1 MRMNKFILSTICI
14 LLVSILTTG
23 LAIHAVVAPRT
34 GKTIS
39 VGVLSIPSV
48 LGQTAEDVLFDPWPM
63 YETQTLFPFP
73 EGYRDFVLQ
82 RENDRLSLLLDACG
96 LLGISYDDETMME
109 SLSWNVD
116 QNQDPNQL
124 QLFLKEFST
133 TIDDNQTP
141 VVLDFAL
148 SQTSPSSV
156 NYLVWPPETLKIT
169 ETEVY
174 QNKTA
179 RSSISYVVRPLETR
193 QLTDEQRQTALSNV
207 KSDLVKSMRSTNR
220 SENGLAKLLF
230 SFSDY
235 FERWNIEEF
244 FLPLEQL
251 HLPFSSHSVQNVEL
265 ELTDTYQSPEEI
277 IEDQVTSSP
286 YTIQLITTPK
296 QIVILFDLG
305 NSSTLGIYYD
315 IQLERYSGFGMSI

>member
-1 MRMNKFILSTICI
+1 MRMNKFLLSAICI
-14 LLVSILTTG
+14 LLASVFAAG
-23 LAIHAVVAPRT
+23 LAIQAVVAPRI

-39 VGVLSIPSV
+39 AGVLSIPSM

-63 YETQTLFPFP
+63 YESQDLFPFP

-96 LLGISYDDETMME
+96 LLGISYDETMME

-174 QNKTA
+174 RNKTA

-193 QLTDEQRQTALSNV
+193 QLTEEQRQTALSNV

-244 FLPLEQL
+244 FSPLEQL
-251 HLPFSSHSVQNVEL
+251 HLPFSSRSVQNVEL